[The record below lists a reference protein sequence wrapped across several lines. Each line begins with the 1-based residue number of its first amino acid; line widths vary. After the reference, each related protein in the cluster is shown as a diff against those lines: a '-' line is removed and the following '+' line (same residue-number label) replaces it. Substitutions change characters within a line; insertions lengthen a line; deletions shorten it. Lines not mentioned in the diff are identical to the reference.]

1 MKKEFRFYFNYLD
14 DNRDFMLDVHAESIE
29 SAVSCFKKCHKD
41 SMDNIEIKTVKQ
53 VKRYFNEV
61 ELIKID
67 YDFNK

>member
-14 DNRDFMLDVHAESIE
+14 DNRDFILDIHAESIE
-29 SAVSCFKKCHKD
+29 SAVNCFRKCHKD
-41 SMDNIEIKTVKQ
+41 SMDNIEIKAVKQ